1 MHVCPQVMPPK
12 GREKQSRRKGK
23 QAEHARPRPDGR
35 SAPAASA
42 PGQKRKAGAGGER
55 QEMAKGVVA
64 SLAAGSSSEAAA
76 KAAVRRAAATRRAER
91 YGARPDVQRATGGAS
106 EADGPKYR
114 WIDVD
119 DHTFTERA
127 ESYD

>member
-1 MHVCPQVMPPK
+1 MGQHALPRK
-12 GREKQSRRKGK
+12 GRASTSGIAPAQ
-23 QAEHARPRPDGR
+23 PCR
-35 SAPAASA
+35 SAPSK
-42 PGQKRKAGAGGER
+42 KRKARADGER
-55 QEMAKGVVA
+55 QEMAKSVVA

>member
-1 MHVCPQVMPPK
+1 MLPK
-12 GREKQSRRKGK
+12 GHQKLSRAKSKQGK
-23 QAEHARPRPDGR
+23 H
-35 SAPAASA
+35 AASVA
-42 PGQKRKAGAGGER
+42 HGGSALAAAAALKKRKAGADGDR

-127 ESYD
+127 EYYD